1 MDYSENIISNND
13 LEVLR
18 ENNETQIINDN
29 QNEPFNIIQNQ
40 EFCIIDNSGNIE
52 NENELNNDE
61 EVLSPKSHSLTNSS
75 NNSND
80 SDDSGKHSYE
90 EQINQRKQTISS
102 MGAEDEPF
110 SIFNSTIRY
119 QAHCYIYIQQRT
131 IQSKANIVLEYIDEI
146 EIPGQNIF
154 MNRSTNTI
162 QKITIDILI
171 KKIIF
176 KNFLETYST
185 LISAF
190 YNQFYIFLTPDYV
203 ISKISSAFFYYK
215 NKKTSSQ
222 KLLNLVKFLNQ
233 IIIELYIQHIS
244 SMTKFN
250 NETIEV
256 LNNLYLEILKDP
268 VFSYETTK
276 DIYNL
281 LIRQTPQLSELKYFK
296 NFQNKKP
303 KDKIQY
309 IKKFDSD
316 KLNDNISKP
325 QNTKPRSKSKR
336 KPKAFYVLEWENKEI
351 VEQLTIISTVE
362 LSLLQYKEFLGG
374 KFMKKEK
381 KTTSPTIIRIS
392 KRFDNLIMFVIQ
404 DILSYD
410 HKRTRAKIIEKWISI
425 SHGCKAIN
433 NFNDSMAIIQAL
445 THFIIQKLKK
455 TWKYVSKHSKE
466 EYGLLKELYS
476 CDDNYRNL
484 RNEINKCQNVP
495 FVPYLGILLR
505 DINFYEEKA
514 TYFENG
520 RLINFEK
527 ISIVQDLIDNFYKFE
542 DYAYEFQKNDK
553 LLFFVSLLP
562 IKEEVLEELGDK
574 VEPKFKLYKK
584 KKSEKRLT
592 LIDEI
597 FFK

>member
-1 MDYSENIISNND
+1 MDYSENTISNND
-13 LEVLR
+13 LKVLG
-18 ENNETQIINDN
+18 ENNETQIINDK
-29 QNEPFNIIQNQ
+29 QNEPSNINQNQ
-40 EFCIIDNSGNIE
+40 EFYLLDYLENIE
-52 NENELNNDE
+52 NKNELNNDE
-61 EVLSPKSHSLTNSS
+61 EILSPKSLSLTNSS
-75 NNSND
+75 NNSDD
-80 SDDSGKHSYE
+80 SDDSSKHSYE
-90 EQINQRKQTISS
+90 EQINQRKQTISL
-102 MGAEDEPF
+102 MGAEAEPF
-110 SIFNSTIRY
+110 SIFNSTIRN
-119 QAHCYIYIQQRT
+119 QVHCYTYTQQRT
-131 IQSKANIVLEYIDEI
+131 IQSKANIVSEYIDEI

-162 QKITIDILI
+162 QKITTDILI

-190 YNQFYIFLTPDYV
+190 YNQFYVFLTPDYV
-203 ISKISSAFFYYK
+203 ISKLSSAFFYYK

-244 SMTKFN
+244 SMTKFST
-250 NETIEV
+250 ETIEI
-256 LNNLYLEILKDP
+256 LNDLYLEILKDP

-281 LIRQTPQLSELKYFK
+281 LIKQTPQLSELKYFK

-303 KDKIQY
+303 KDTIQY
-309 IKKFDSD
+309 VNKVDSK
-316 KLNDNISKP
+316 KLNDNSSKP
-325 QNTKPRSKSKR
+325 QHTKPRSKS

-381 KTTSPTIIRIS
+381 KTTSPTIIKIS
-392 KRFDNLIMFVIQ
+392 KRFDDLIMFVIQ

-410 HKRTRAKIIEKWISI
+410 HKKIRAKIIEKWISI
-425 SHGCKAIN
+425 SHSCKSIN

-455 TWKYVSKHSKE
+455 TWKYVGKHSKE
-466 EYGLLKELYS
+466 EYKLLKELYS
-476 CDDNYRNL
+476 CDGNYRNL

-495 FVPYLGILLR
+495 YVPYLGILLR

-542 DYAYEFQKNDK
+542 DYTYEFEKNDK

-562 IKEEVLEELGDK
+562 IKEEDLEELGDK
-574 VEPKFKLYKK
+574 IEPKFKIYKK

>member
-1 MDYSENIISNND
+1 MDYSKNTIFIND
-13 LEVLR
+13 FEVLG
-18 ENNETQIINDN
+18 ENNETQIINDKQNKPSNIN
-29 QNEPFNIIQNQ
+29 QNQKFYIH
-40 EFCIIDNSGNIE
+40 DNSGNIE

-61 EVLSPKSHSLTNSS
+61 EVLSPKSLSLTNSS

-80 SDDSGKHSYE
+80 SDDSSKHSYE

-102 MGAEDEPF
+102 MRAEDEPF
-110 SIFNSTIRY
+110 SIFNLTIRN
-119 QAHCYIYIQQRT
+119 QAHCYTYTQQLT
-131 IQSKANIVLEYIDEI
+131 IQSKANIVSEYIDEI

-154 MNRSTNTI
+154 INRSTNTL
-162 QKITIDILI
+162 QKITIDTLI

-176 KNFLETYST
+176 KNFLETYSD

-190 YNQFYIFLTPDYV
+190 YNQFYVFLTPDYV

-215 NKKTSSQ
+215 KKKTSSQ

-244 SMTKFN
+244 SMTKFS
-250 NETIEV
+250 NETIEI
-256 LNNLYLEILKDP
+256 LNDLYLEILKDP

-276 DIYNL
+276 DTYNL
-281 LIRQTPQLSELKYFK
+281 LIKQTPQLNELKYFK

-309 IKKFDSD
+309 VNKFDLD
-316 KLNDNISKP
+316 KLNDNSSKL
-325 QNTKPRSKSKR
+325 QHTKPRSKS

-381 KTTSPTIIRIS
+381 KTTSPTIIKIS
-392 KRFDNLIMFVIQ
+392 KRFDDLIMFVIQ

-410 HKRTRAKIIEKWISI
+410 HKKTRAKIIEKWISI
-425 SHGCKAIN
+425 SHSCKAIN

-455 TWKYVSKHSKE
+455 SWKYVGKHSKE
-466 EYGLLKELYS
+466 EYKLLKELYS
-476 CDDNYRNL
+476 CDGNYRNL

-495 FVPYLGILLR
+495 YVPYLGILLR

-542 DYAYEFQKNDK
+542 DYAYEFEKNDT

-562 IKEEVLEELGDK
+562 IKEEDLEELGDK
-574 VEPKFKLYKK
+574 LEPKFKIYKK